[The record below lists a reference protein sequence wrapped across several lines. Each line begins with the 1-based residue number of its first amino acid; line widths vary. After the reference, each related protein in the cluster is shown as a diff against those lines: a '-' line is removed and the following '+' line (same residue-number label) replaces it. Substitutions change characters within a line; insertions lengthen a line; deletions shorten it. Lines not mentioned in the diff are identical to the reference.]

1 MLAPVKSV
9 STGVVDVEVNL
20 LVSENLQVSDNI
32 RDYSSVR
39 QPDSFFFKMGFQNHK
54 FKVLKENQLCIYAAR
69 LSSIFFSE

>member
-20 LVSENLQVSDNI
+20 LVSEDLQVSDNI
-32 RDYSSVR
+32 YSSVR

-69 LSSIFFSE
+69 LSSIFFPE